1 ITYLA
6 TFAFQVPPELY
17 DSFIAA
23 IDKGHK
29 NNAKQKHASRS
40 PSDSR
45 CSINGRCIQHV
56 PSFDWWR
63 DDSSFI
69 RYSCATEPSHV
80 RIYRMNTIS
89 ELAIAVPPELYDSF
103 IAAIDKGHIKTMP
116 NRSMPAAPHLTPGAL
131 LMGDAFNMCHPLTGG
146 GMTVALSDIVV
157 LQNLLK
163 PLRNLNDAPSL
174 CRYLESF
181 YTLRKGLKDNSSRA
195 LIGVKRM
202 GELDSKP
209 FQESCKRKYSAD
221 EADEKALVLCSQWEE
236 YLKDPDWHPFKIIQ
250 VKEDVHQVC
259 LLTLL

>member
-1 ITYLA
+1 MANYLKTVVA
-6 TFAFQVPPELY
+6 PQVPPELY

-69 RYSCATEPSHV
+69 RYSCATEPSQ
-80 RIYRMNTIS
+80 TS
-89 ELAIAVPPELYDSF
+89 
-103 IAAIDKGHIKTMP
+103 
-116 NRSMPAAPHLTPGAL
+116 HL
-131 LMGDAFNMCHPLTGG
+131 
-146 GMTVALSDIVV
+146 
-157 LQNLLK
+157 
-163 PLRNLNDAPSL
+163 NLNDAPSL